1 MRDIK
6 PVIAVAALVGAIV
19 GERWLRSKV
28 HQFDEDYVDVLDL
41 INGATAL
48 ILERGR
54 ASNFRPSPI
63 PSPRSYRA
71 SSSWSSGSNVPS
83 TEGQLGG

>member
-6 PVIAVAALVGAIV
+6 PVIAVAALVGTIV

-28 HQFDEDYVDVLDL
+28 HQFDEDYVGVLDL

-48 ILERGR
+48 IPERGR
-54 ASNFRPSPI
+54 ASNFRPSPK
-63 PSPRSYRA
+63 PSRSYRA